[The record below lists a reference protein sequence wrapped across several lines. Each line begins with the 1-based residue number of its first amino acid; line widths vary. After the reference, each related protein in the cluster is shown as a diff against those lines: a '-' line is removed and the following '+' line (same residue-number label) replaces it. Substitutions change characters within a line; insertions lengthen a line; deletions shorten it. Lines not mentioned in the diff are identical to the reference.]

1 MDYIFYYIL
10 LFGWIAMII
19 YHLIKSH
26 RKTALKIL
34 ITGILCIATMTL
46 ICAIIY
52 LFGDIGAAMGMFIG
66 IEIEILLKLIP
77 AVKRQIYITKLHQKG
92 CRTIGTLTNNN
103 HISYQADGKDYEY
116 IGSRLKSKWKIGD
129 EIPVLYDP
137 ESPENSCIEK
147 YDRVSAISSTAAFSI
162 LEAAYIGSIIYVII
176 ICSI

>member
-1 MDYIFYYIL
+1 
-10 LFGWIAMII
+10 
-19 YHLIKSH
+19 
-26 RKTALKIL
+26 
-34 ITGILCIATMTL
+34 
-46 ICAIIY
+46 
-52 LFGDIGAAMGMFIG
+52 MGMFIG